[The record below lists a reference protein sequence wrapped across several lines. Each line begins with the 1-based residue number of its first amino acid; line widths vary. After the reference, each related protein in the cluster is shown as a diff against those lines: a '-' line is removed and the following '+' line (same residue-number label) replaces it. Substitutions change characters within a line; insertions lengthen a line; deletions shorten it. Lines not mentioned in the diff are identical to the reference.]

1 MKKLLILIS
10 FVYNIDHTSAQTEFP
25 TAWIGDYEGE
35 MVIGNIDKPSTT
47 AQVEYSLHEVIED
60 SVWSHKMT
68 FKSDEYGDVVKDYV
82 IRARKKGDRVNFIL
96 DELNGIEME
105 MSFMDNCLY
114 GLFMLNESSYVTTFR
129 WVSEGSLLWDLH
141 VTAHDTKKVNS
152 VASGEG
158 EEKQIFEVSSY
169 KPALHQTVMFKKK
182 N

>member
-1 MKKLLILIS
+1 MKNSLIFIFS
-10 FVYNIDHTSAQTEFP
+10 AFTIFHTSAQTQFP
-25 TAWIGDYEGE
+25 ADWVGDYEGE

-96 DELNGIEME
+96 DELNGIKME
-105 MSFMDNCLY
+105 MSFMNNCLY
-114 GLFMLNESSYVTTFR
+114 GLFMLNESSYATTFR
-129 WVSEGSLLWDLH
+129 RLSDGSLLWDLH

-152 VASGEG
+152 VASEEG
-158 EEKQIFEVSSY
+158 EEKQTFEVRSY
-169 KPALHQTVMFKKK
+169 KPSLHQTVAFQKKR
-182 N
+182 